1 MNDYICSFRAEFPF
15 PKDGMKVKELK
26 KKKGSEGI
34 KKRMSKCTRGEEACR
49 ENSGREVWY
58 LSGILKEYFK

>member
-34 KKRMSKCTRGEEACR
+34 KNLRDVSFRRKM
-49 ENSGREVWY
+49 
-58 LSGILKEYFK
+58 